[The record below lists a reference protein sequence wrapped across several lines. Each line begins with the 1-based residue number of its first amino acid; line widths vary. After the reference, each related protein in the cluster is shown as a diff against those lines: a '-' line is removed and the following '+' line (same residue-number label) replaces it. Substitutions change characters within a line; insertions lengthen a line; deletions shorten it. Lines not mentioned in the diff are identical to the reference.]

1 MKVYLG
7 LDGGGT
13 KTDAA
18 ALDEQGELLAR
29 CLGGPSNPHSTS
41 FEIALSEVM
50 SAIDGVLERLPADQF
65 EVASICLAVSGFS
78 TDDEQALLKKA
89 VTHHLSKHGLAIPVF
104 IQSEGQIALMAAV
117 GSPYGVLV
125 ISGTGSICYGY
136 TPEGS
141 ALRTGGWGHY
151 LGDEGSGYQLGL
163 RTLRAVMR
171 SYDSIAPPTVMTELI
186 MKEYGFKQITDLK
199 GYIYIPSHSKAEV
212 AAFSS
217 LCIHAA
223 EAGDAAAIAI
233 IKEEAAALAD
243 TAAALLRRSPALR
256 DYPVVL
262 SGSVFKYSPSFRREF
277 CSSLQQLAGTLNFVD
292 GTRGQPPSTGAALT
306 ARRLYHDLS
315 QTRIDSQEDET
326 S

>member
-18 ALDEQGELLAR
+18 ALDEQGKLLAR
-29 CLGGPSNPHSTS
+29 CIGGPSNPNSASYET
-41 FEIALSEVM
+41 ALTEVM
-50 SAIDGVLERLPADQF
+50 SAIDGVLEELPAAKQDII
-65 EVASICLAVSGFS
+65 SICLAVSGFS
-78 TDDEQALLKKA
+78 TDDEQALLKHA
-89 VTHHLSKHGLAIPVF
+89 VLRHLYKHALSIPVF

-141 ALRTGGWGHY
+141 SFRTGGWGHH

-163 RTLRAVMR
+163 RTLKAVMR
-171 SYDSIAPPTVMTELI
+171 SYDGIAPPTVMTDMI
-186 MKEYGFKQITDLK
+186 MKEYGFKHITDLK
-199 GYIYIPSHSKAEV
+199 GYVYIPSHSKAEI
-212 AAFSS
+212 AAFSGI
-217 LCIHAA
+217 CIQAA
-223 EAGDAAAIAI
+223 EAGDAAASAI
-233 IKEEAAALAD
+233 IQEEAAALAD

-256 DYPVVL
+256 EYPVVL
-262 SGSVFKYSPSFRREF
+262 SGSVFKYSPGFRREF
-277 CSSLQQLAGTLNFVD
+277 CGRLQESAGRLNFVD
-292 GTRGQPPSTGAALT
+292 GADGQPPSVGAALT
-306 ARRLYHDLS
+306 AHRLYHGPSHTRDL
-315 QTRIDSQEDET
+315 QEDET